1 MVILFDFLPQGSPFD
16 DDTTADLDLLLEPNN
31 YAVIFG
37 SGLFGADGS
46 NSLSSNGTDTPEGE
60 GSYFFFG
67 ADNGWANINNSDVR
81 LFVRGS
87 VVPEPAMLLLISH
100 LLSLSLAEDGVEF
113 RQENGMQINLKMES
127 CCTFFC
133 LYDLDIILFE
143 LAQSQATQS

>member
-1 MVILFDFLPQGSPFD
+1 M
-16 DDTTADLDLLLEPNN
+16 
-31 YAVIFG
+31 
-37 SGLFGADGS
+37 
-46 NSLSSNGTDTPEGE
+46 SSNGTDTPEGE

-113 RQENGMQINLKMES
+113 RQENRMQINLKMES
-127 CCTFFC
+127 SCTFFC